1 MCWLSFEAHS
11 QSNLIILKNVGLVI
25 FNPCQFCNTSATK
38 QIGTS
43 ISRRA
48 LCGQVISD
56 GHHRHGSLDKNQSVR
71 HCHQCIW
78 HAFNYDLRQPSLIS
92 LMLYLVPSPAHYK
105 NSFFR
110 SRKKGRP
117 STRDNWKVKECEQ
130 QKIYYPMFRLR
141 NRHTKRRCPKIC
153 PTMSTL
159 LEKISGK
166 NTKVS

>member
-11 QSNLIILKNVGLVI
+11 QSNLIILKNVGFVI

-78 HAFNYDLRQPSLIS
+78 HAFNDNLRQPSLIS

-117 STRDNWKVKECEQ
+117 SNQRQLKSERVRTEKKYIIQCFVWGIGIRVSHFGVIFPNHSASGRDLCAS
-130 QKIYYPMFRLR
+130 
-141 NRHTKRRCPKIC
+141 H
-153 PTMSTL
+153 
-159 LEKISGK
+159 
-166 NTKVS
+166 